1 GRITAEGTDT
11 VRSGRDEILA
21 MYRQT
26 TRIHED
32 TGTPRTKHVTT
43 NLIIDVD
50 DESDT
55 ARARSYFTVLQAA
68 PGLDLQPVI
77 AGRYHDRSADDHHV
91 HDRLHDHDRSGTAA
105 PDTRQ
110 AVSQRPRVRHGRQRS
125 VVGRPDRRPP
135 EGDAVLLPVD
145 GVRPGQGHLQ
155 PGE

>member
-1 GRITAEGTDT
+1 MDAERAITNLIFAYAERIDAGDYEGVADLFAAGRITAEGTDT

-55 ARARSYFTVLQAA
+55 ARARSYFTVLQAT
-68 PGLDLQPVI
+68 PELPLQPVI
-77 AGRYHDRSADDHHV
+77 AGRYHDRFE
-91 HDRLHDHDRSGTAA
+91 R
-105 PDTRQ
+105 
-110 AVSQRPRVRHGRQRS
+110 
-125 VVGRPDRRPP
+125 
-135 EGDAVLLPVD
+135 
-145 GVRPGQGHLQ
+145 GQGAWRFAERRIICDLFGDLSHHLL
-155 PGE
+155 

>member
-1 GRITAEGTDT
+1 MDAERAITNLIFAYAERIDAGDYEGVADLFAAGRITAEGTDT

-77 AGRYHDRSADDHHV
+77 AGRYHDRFE
-91 HDRLHDHDRSGTAA
+91 R
-105 PDTRQ
+105 
-110 AVSQRPRVRHGRQRS
+110 
-125 VVGRPDRRPP
+125 
-135 EGDAVLLPVD
+135 
-145 GVRPGQGHLQ
+145 GQGAWRFAERRIICDLFGDLSHHLL
-155 PGE
+155 